1 MNFEQL
7 RQSSKQRLARMAGFY
22 LSVVAFLFIWLMIF
36 GSGMTGGFR
45 VWFDPSLVDIH
56 VVHNVTFFYFI
67 WVFGLAM
74 LVQLYKPKNR
84 VTTMQMALLISIIA
98 LLENAPQFGSETFNP
113 LLLVFLAPVFI
124 AAALHPARDEVF
136 SRKQL
141 SMDALNRPLL
151 ALAAIALVPVSLYA
165 AGQMNLQLTLTDDH
179 AAVGHYGSIASYGV
193 VFVLF
198 AALVSLG
205 GQRRRAAAY
214 AAAFLAIILAAIST
228 FEPAASAISPLW
240 SGAAVLWALAVVGTY
255 EWSVRR
261 TDSAPEDLTPEEPVA
276 AD

>member
-1 MNFEQL
+1 MKFEQL
-7 RQSSKQRLARMAGFY
+7 RQSSKRQLARMAGFY

-36 GSGMTGGFR
+36 GAGMTGGFR

-98 LLENAPQFGSETFNP
+98 LLENAPQFASEAFNP
-113 LLLVFLAPVFI
+113 MLLVFLAPVFI
-124 AAALHPARDEVF
+124 AAALHPARNEVF
-136 SRKQL
+136 SREQL
-141 SMDALNRPLL
+141 SRDALNRPLL
-151 ALAAIALVPVSLYA
+151 GLAAIALVPVGLYA

-179 AAVGHYGSIASYGV
+179 AAVGHYGSIASYGI

-198 AALVSLG
+198 AALASLG
-205 GQRRRAAAY
+205 GQGRRAAAY
-214 AAAFLAIILAAIST
+214 AAAFLAIIFAAIST
-228 FEPAASAISPLW
+228 LYPAVSAISLLW
-240 SGAAVLWALAVVGTY
+240 SGAAVLWALAVIGTY
-255 EWSVRR
+255 EWSGRR
-261 TDSAPEDLTPEEPVA
+261 PDLPLDDVSMEEPTETA
-276 AD
+276 